1 MELSRPDYW
10 RWVAFPFCRGSSQP
24 RDGTQVSCIAG
35 RFFTRHLTTG
45 EDPHGKVALVGT
57 GLACKSK
64 LHELGGGPLLLN
76 YE

>member
-1 MELSRPDYW
+1 M
-10 RWVAFPFCRGSSQP
+10 
-24 RDGTQVSCIAG
+24 
-35 RFFTRHLTTG
+35 
-45 EDPHGKVALVGT
+45 PHGKVALVGT